1 MSHPGISRQPDEST
15 AEFPLGM
22 GAAGLAL
29 LFWAFPSV
37 IAKALPIDAI
47 PLVLF
52 RGWLGVVWAIAV
64 LYLRGRR
71 LTLRALRVSLWG
83 GIALGV
89 DLICFFSAIKL
100 TTIANT
106 MVIGALQP
114 VLLIFA
120 APFFFN
126 ERVRLPDI
134 GAAFVAMGGV
144 ALVIFGSGE
153 SASWNPRGELFAFV
167 MLFAW
172 TAYLIAS
179 KKARESIGST
189 EFAASVTLIATLMV
203 TPLVLLPSVNLTAPE
218 PRHWLGLGA
227 IAILGWCG
235 HVLMNWSL
243 GHIPL
248 WLGGIAALAIPV
260 LSSALAALFLG
271 ELLVPIQILGM
282 AIVVSSLTVVTLLS
296 PRLKAEEMPS

>member
-1 MSHPGISRQPDEST
+1 M
-15 AEFPLGM
+15 A
-22 GAAGLAL
+22 AAGLAL
-29 LFWAFPSV
+29 LFWSFPSV

-52 RGWLGVVWAIAV
+52 RGWLGVAWALGV

-89 DLICFFSAIKL
+89 DLICFFTAIKL

-114 VLLIFA
+114 VLLLFA

-126 ERVRLPDI
+126 ERVRLPDVS
-134 GAAFVAMGGV
+134 AALIAIGGV
-144 ALVIFGSGE
+144 ALVVLGSSE
-153 SASWNPRGELFAFV
+153 TASWNPRGDLFAVV

-203 TPLVLLPSVNLTAPE
+203 TPLALLPSVNLSLPE
-218 PRHWLGLGA
+218 SRHWLGLAA

-243 GHIPL
+243 GHVPI
-248 WLGGIAALAIPV
+248 WLGGTAALAIPV
-260 LSSALAALFLG
+260 LSSALAALFLDEMLG
-271 ELLVPIQILGM
+271 PIQMLGM
-282 AIVVSSLTVVTLLS
+282 AIVVSSLTVVAVRSTS
-296 PRLKAEEMPS
+296 VAIDEVPS